1 MKRIKSLPPSLQPRE
16 KILKRGPASLTT
28 DELIA
33 VVLNTGTNGTP
44 VSTIARKLTKVITKS
59 HELTKAT
66 LLELGLGPFK
76 TAQVLAVLELVKR
89 IHPPD
94 TLTLK
99 SPEHVYANCFDIAQ
113 QEKESII
120 CFYLNAR
127 GELLKREIIAVGTLN
142 RANLLPREIF
152 SLVKELPVASII
164 LAHNHPSGDLTPSD
178 DDILFTK
185 RVQAA
190 GEILG
195 VKLLDHLVVG
205 KGGWR
210 RIKY

>member
-1 MKRIKSLPPSLQPRE
+1 MKKIKSLPPSLQPRE
-16 KILKRGPASLTT
+16 KILKRGPTSLTT

-33 VVLNTGTNGTP
+33 VILNTGTNGTP
-44 VSTIARKLTKVITKS
+44 IHTIARKLSKLITKS
-59 HELTKAT
+59 RDVTKAT
-66 LLELGLGPFK
+66 LMDLGLGPFK
-76 TAQVLAVLELVKR
+76 TAQVLAVLELMKR
-89 IHPPD
+89 VQPPS

-99 SPEHVYANCFDIAQ
+99 SAEHVYANCYDIAGQ
-113 QEKESII
+113 DKESVV

-127 GELLKREIIAVGTLN
+127 GELLKKEVIAVGTLN

-164 LAHNHPSGDLTPSD
+164 LAHNHPSGDVTPSE
-178 DDILFTK
+178 DDIQFTK
-185 RVQAA
+185 RVRAA
-190 GEILG
+190 GDILG

-210 RIKY
+210 RIE

>member
-1 MKRIKSLPPSLQPRE
+1 MKKIKSLPPSLQPRE
-16 KILKRGPASLTT
+16 KILKRGAASLTT

-33 VVLNTGTNGTP
+33 VILNTGMSGTP
-44 VSTIARKLTKVITKS
+44 VSTIARKLSKLISSSRDVTKT
-59 HELTKAT
+59 T
-66 LLELGLGPFK
+66 LMDYGLGPFK
-76 TAQVLAVLELVKR
+76 TAQILAVLELAKR
-89 IHPPD
+89 SHPSAA
-94 TLTLK
+94 LTLK
-99 SPEHVYANCFDIAQ
+99 SPEHVYANCYDIAVQ
-113 QEKESII
+113 DKESII

-178 DDILFTK
+178 EDILFTK

-190 GEILG
+190 GDILG

-210 RIKY
+210 RIEI